1 VIPDCQGRL
10 AAAIKFI
17 HANKKKKKTNKER
30 RNITSQVPSLMKTA
44 LPAIYT
50 HQNK

>member
-17 HANKKKKKTNKER
+17 HANKKKKKQRKKEE
-30 RNITSQVPSLMKTA
+30 T
-44 LPAIYT
+44 
-50 HQNK
+50 

>member
-17 HANKKKKKTNKER
+17 HANKKKKPKKER

>member
-17 HANKKKKKTNKER
+17 HANKKKKQRKKEE
-30 RNITSQVPSLMKTA
+30 T
-44 LPAIYT
+44 
-50 HQNK
+50 

>member
-17 HANKKKKKTNKER
+17 HANKKKKTKER
-30 RNITSQVPSLMKTA
+30 KKKHNITSSILDEDRSSCN
-44 LPAIYT
+44 IYT
-50 HQNK
+50 SK